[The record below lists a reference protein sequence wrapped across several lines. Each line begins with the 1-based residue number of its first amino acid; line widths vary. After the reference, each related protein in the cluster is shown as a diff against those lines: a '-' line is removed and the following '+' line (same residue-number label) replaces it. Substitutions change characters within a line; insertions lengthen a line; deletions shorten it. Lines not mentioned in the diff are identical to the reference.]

1 LSGNGY
7 AAQGNNFGIGL
18 VNPGTNDN
26 VIVEN
31 TVIGNANG
39 ITLVAGVEGNIIA
52 GNLVVGNPP
61 VQVSVTNPAPSGID
75 IRNLATPG
83 SNVVE
88 GNVCLTMVN
97 ATCASADTRR
107 RQR

>member
-18 VNPGTNDN
+18 TTPGTNDN
-26 VIVEN
+26 IIVDNFVVGN
-31 TVIGNANG
+31 TNG

-61 VQVSVTNPAPSGID
+61 VQVSVTIPTTPGVD

-88 GNVCLTMVN
+88 GNVCLTTVN
-97 ATCASADTRR
+97 AVCATADTRR
-107 RQR
+107 GQR